1 KCACLERDAATSTHV
16 SITTLSLSALLMV
29 SDIRGAYAFR
39 PECPVCCRLLW
50 LRQEANHFCC
60 RMHWTNRPAL
70 LLSILGARNSQE
82 ASMVFLPGIVLSLF
96 AGVEDKHLS
105 NPVYRELRQQGL
117 AVADK
122 IAVPLPAPLMAD
134 GLDAAAQKA
143 VLDKLVPDNLESF
156 LRKSPVA
163 PQIIRLGDIR
173 PSDPKAPAHGV
184 DFYFVAY
191 GAFKTL
197 TDKEFL

>member
-1 KCACLERDAATSTHV
+1 
-16 SITTLSLSALLMV
+16 
-29 SDIRGAYAFR
+29 
-39 PECPVCCRLLW
+39 
-50 LRQEANHFCC
+50 
-60 RMHWTNRPAL
+60 
-70 LLSILGARNSQE
+70 
-82 ASMVFLPGIVLSLF
+82 
-96 AGVEDKHLS
+96 
-105 NPVYRELRQQGL
+105 
-117 AVADK
+117 DK

-197 TDKEFL
+197 TDKEFLQRLLGSSETESQGKTLAKEDLEKRKISVT